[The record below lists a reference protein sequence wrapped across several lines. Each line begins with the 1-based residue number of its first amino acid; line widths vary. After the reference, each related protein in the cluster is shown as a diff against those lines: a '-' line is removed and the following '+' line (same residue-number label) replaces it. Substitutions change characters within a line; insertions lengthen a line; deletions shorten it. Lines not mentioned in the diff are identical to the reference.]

1 MAHLFLH
8 LGIVCAK
15 RWDRFLMRGG
25 PKSCWLHCTS
35 GEGLVELITELH
47 LLMGRSIIKSALL
60 PPNLVR
66 ECLVSWGNQLGFRAE
81 EKPSHKSKA
90 GISFKFREMLEIAF
104 LVERG
109 RELSGRRSNG

>member
-8 LGIVCAK
+8 LSIVCAK

-25 PKSCWLHCTS
+25 SESCLLHCTS
-35 GEGLVELITELH
+35 GEGLVELITELY

-66 ECLVSWGNQLGFRAE
+66 ECWLAGEISLDSELRRNQATSL
-81 EKPSHKSKA
+81 KLKSHLS
-90 GISFKFREMLEIAF
+90 S
-104 LVERG
+104 ERC
-109 RELSGRRSNG
+109 